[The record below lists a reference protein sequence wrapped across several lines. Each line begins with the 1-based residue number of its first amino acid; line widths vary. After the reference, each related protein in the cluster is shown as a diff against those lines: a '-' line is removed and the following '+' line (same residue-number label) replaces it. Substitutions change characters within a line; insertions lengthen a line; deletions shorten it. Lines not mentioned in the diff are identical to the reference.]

1 MSNKKATTL
10 KQAPQTNAK
19 TTIATNSDNSALNLL
34 TSLLLIAYGYVT
46 VITPNW
52 MAFELKFHPKA
63 EQDLDNII
71 EYYNTLKEGLGYEVY
86 VEIDEYIESIRTFP
100 FIAPKRL
107 ENVRVFFTKKF
118 HFGVY
123 HLTLEETSEIF
134 IVAIINSRQEMNA
147 QMVLNRIAD
156 IHNPY

>member
-1 MSNKKATTL
+1 
-10 KQAPQTNAK
+10 
-19 TTIATNSDNSALNLL
+19 
-34 TSLLLIAYGYVT
+34 
-46 VITPNW
+46 

-71 EYYNTLKEGLGYEVY
+71 EYYNTVKEGLGYEVY
-86 VEIDEYIESIRTFP
+86 VEINEYIESIRTFP

-123 HLTLEETSEIF
+123 HLTLEEASEIF
-134 IVAIINSRQEMNA
+134 IVAIINSRQEINA